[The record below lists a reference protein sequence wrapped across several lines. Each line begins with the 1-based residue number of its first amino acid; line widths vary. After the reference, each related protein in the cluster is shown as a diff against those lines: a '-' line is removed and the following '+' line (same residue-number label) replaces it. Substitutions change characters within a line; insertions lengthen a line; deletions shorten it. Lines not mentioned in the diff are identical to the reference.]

1 MVIEPWRAHTPRAL
15 SPSVVYMHA
24 QVMFERLW
32 IVDMYP
38 MSSIWVQDIYQIL
51 INISIYFVYSTISH
65 TSHMLNIQLLTYN
78 VTVLYTTTMLVTI
91 FLVCLCSRHNK
102 GRFWSLFG
110 VLQKVLPWTQP
121 GLALCPLGGLR
132 GPYFD
137 QVRASEFM

>member
-1 MVIEPWRAHTPRAL
+1 MLFQITNYGLYIRVVFHTNII
-15 SPSVVYMHA
+15 VVRYH
-24 QVMFERLW
+24 RT
-32 IVDMYP
+32 
-38 MSSIWVQDIYQIL
+38 SSLFVTNKIIRVQDTYQIL

-78 VTVLYTTTMLVTI
+78 VTVLDTTTMLVTI

>member
-1 MVIEPWRAHTPRAL
+1 
-15 SPSVVYMHA
+15 
-24 QVMFERLW
+24 
-32 IVDMYP
+32 
-38 MSSIWVQDIYQIL
+38 
-51 INISIYFVYSTISH
+51 
-65 TSHMLNIQLLTYN
+65 MLNIQLLTYN
-78 VTVLYTTTMLVTI
+78 VTVLDTTTMLVTI